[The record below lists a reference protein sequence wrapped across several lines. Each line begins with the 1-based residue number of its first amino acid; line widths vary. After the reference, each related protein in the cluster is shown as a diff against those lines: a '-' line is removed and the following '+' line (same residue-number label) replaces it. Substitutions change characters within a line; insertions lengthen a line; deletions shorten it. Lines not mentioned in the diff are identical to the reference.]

1 MQDIIRVG
9 KKVFPFLRSLTGK
22 GNVKTLKVFQSYF
35 PKLQIKSFD
44 CNSNVYDWKVPS
56 EWNVR
61 EAYIE
66 DKYKKR

>member
-44 CNSNVYDWKVPS
+44 CNSNVNCEIIIVYNIMKYFIPLQKF
-56 EWNVR
+56 
-61 EAYIE
+61 YIG
-66 DKYKKR
+66 

>member
-44 CNSNVYDWKVPS
+44 CNSNVYEES
-56 EWNVR
+56 T
-61 EAYIE
+61 
-66 DKYKKR
+66 